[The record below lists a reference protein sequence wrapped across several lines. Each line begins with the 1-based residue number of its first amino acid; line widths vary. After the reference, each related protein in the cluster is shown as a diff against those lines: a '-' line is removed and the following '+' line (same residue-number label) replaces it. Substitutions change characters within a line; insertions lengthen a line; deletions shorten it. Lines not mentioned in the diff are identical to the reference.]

1 MNEYSVK
8 KISRIFGDFCEKNK
22 YKLKHVLLLSYNPHH
37 IQRTY
42 TLQRIA
48 ENNFEAKTKLVGIFE
63 K

>member
-1 MNEYSVK
+1 MNIQSKKYPEYSV
-8 KISRIFGDFCEKNK
+8 IFAKKNK
-22 YKLKHVLLLSYNPHH
+22 CKLKHVLLLSYNPHH